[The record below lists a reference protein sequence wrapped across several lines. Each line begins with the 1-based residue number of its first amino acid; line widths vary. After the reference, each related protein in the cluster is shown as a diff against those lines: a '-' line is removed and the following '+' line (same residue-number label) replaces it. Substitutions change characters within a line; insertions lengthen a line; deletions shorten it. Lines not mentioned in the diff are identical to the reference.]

1 MENIQFKTFSSSKID
16 FWPFLK
22 LQKMD
27 LGKKFLSE
35 IDLFDF
41 MSFFGGPGLI

>member
-1 MENIQFKTFSSSKID
+1 MENIQFFKKID

-22 LQKMD
+22 LQKKD
-27 LGKKFLSE
+27 

-41 MSFFGGPGLI
+41 TSFFAWTF